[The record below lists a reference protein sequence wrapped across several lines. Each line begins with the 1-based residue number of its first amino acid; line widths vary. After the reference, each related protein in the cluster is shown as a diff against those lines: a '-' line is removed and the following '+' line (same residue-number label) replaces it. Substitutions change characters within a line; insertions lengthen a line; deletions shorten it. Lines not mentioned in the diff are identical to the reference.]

1 MENGDL
7 LGGRGVAG
15 LILFPLTL
23 QEAHLMQTSDT
34 CSHLSPISQKAQLLP
49 WQVLEVLGATFTW
62 RIQTGVGGHSSYRSH
77 PHQLSLP

>member
-62 RIQTGVGGHSSYRSH
+62 RIQTGVGGHSH

>member
-15 LILFPLTL
+15 PILFPLTL
-23 QEAHLMQTSDT
+23 QEAPPRQASDT
-34 CSHLSPISQKAQLLP
+34 CSHLSPVSQKAQLSP

-62 RIQTGVGGHSSYRSH
+62 YIQTGVGGHSSYHYH